1 MNFKLRQ
8 TRLKKGYTTKYMA
21 EQLEI
26 SKPFYS
32 QLENNKRTLTY
43 KMAIKIADVLKTKPD
58 KLFYDDFKERMQD
71 KRMKF

>member
-21 EQLEI
+21 EQLKI

-32 QLENNKRTLTY
+32 QLENDRRTLTY

-58 KLFYDDFKERMQD
+58 KLFYDDFKERM
-71 KRMKF
+71 K

>member
-21 EQLEI
+21 EQLKI

-32 QLENNKRTLTY
+32 QLENDKRTLTY
-43 KMAIKIADVLKTKPD
+43 KMAIKISDVLKTKPD
-58 KLFYDDFKERMQD
+58 KLFYDDFKERM
-71 KRMKF
+71 K

>member
-58 KLFYDDFKERMQD
+58 KLFYDDFKERM
-71 KRMKF
+71 K